1 MRLQKA
7 TRTRIKTKGV
17 TVKRKRNGGEEIL
30 GWRKIKFEYPNT
42 GMMMSTG
49 CSTSTPIM
57 MGFLRPASTKA
68 TNTCD
73 IILAK
78 RFCNEEQSIIIED
91 KYRCFLWIP
100 KKVSDVWVET

>member
-1 MRLQKA
+1 MCLQKA

-57 MGFLRPASTKA
+57 MGFLRPAQRQQIHVTSFLLNGSVMRNKA
-68 TNTCD
+68 S
-73 IILAK
+73 L
-78 RFCNEEQSIIIED
+78 
-91 KYRCFLWIP
+91 
-100 KKVSDVWVET
+100 